1 MKNSCLFTFLLILNT
16 LCAQPALISWEVK
29 DGNKGEDFF
38 TKSIQLSNGNL
49 AVIGNVSS
57 PDGSKNYGS
66 LSLIDF
72 STGKTIKKVTFG
84 NQNDI
89 QIHDL
94 IELPDGNIFMVGY
107 SNFNKVIYP
116 WLIKLDASGNK
127 ILEKVLPLPE
137 GAILTSIHSDF
148 EAGFYLTAKINNDDI
163 LIIHINKDV
172 DITWKKEFSLGSY
185 GDLKKVTIGLN
196 GQIYLGGNSKKGDGQ
211 NLGDVWITSLDKNG
225 NELWHKFFGGK
236 LWEELND
243 LITLQDGSIL
253 FCGETNSLGNGKQD
267 FWLVKLSH
275 TGFLQWERTYGG
287 READVARTILPLF
300 NGNIWLAGS
309 SLSLLNKKGAT
320 KFAARI
326 IEIDGSG
333 NLQWEAD
340 YGGDNNDDIN
350 YLSQIHDG
358 SVLFSGWTESNT
370 QSLKDAWMVRFPAP
384 EMNRL
389 LAKGNLRIN
398 ESKIW
403 LNTPDGLLKPNNQSY
418 ISFQLNNQEANQIE
432 NIRVDINMIDGQK
445 GIKVNQSVFV
455 QPLLPNTNKQINIPI
470 TSDVNIETKD
480 NLLEIKVYSG
490 SDLIK
495 TVTGAVKSLNPKA
508 ATLRFVNT
516 NTEKEGV
523 DEFSPQTLFV
533 DIQNDGDLPATEV
546 QINFVLPK
554 GILALTSTDV
564 KLGTINSKSLKKAS
578 FRFQKTVQFEG
589 NEVAIQM
596 NALDNQLTRISK
608 TVTSRFDVIT
618 ASQSSNIIVFNNP
631 KASQK
636 RTDWSN
642 PTFKLEAMFGTSSNN
657 LKLGDAVVKINGVIP
672 ERSKM
677 DEEKLTPPASNSQ
690 GNAMNFYDYENVI
703 SLVEGENRVLIEL
716 VTPNGVI
723 QSNEMI
729 INYKPKQPNLH
740 VLSIGIPHRD
750 LKYTTVDAENFAN
763 AFQNQTGMDKVFN
776 KIYVEKK
783 NTRENTRNLD
793 IRAAMEDLKRRY
805 NTDLI
810 GGKINREDVLIL
822 FISSHGKTDD
832 NNDFKILASDYDTY
846 GDVSNIDYKRDIL
859 DILNQIDCKK
869 FVFIDACHSG
879 SAQGARLVNQA
890 RFALEEINAAYPG
903 LNVLTSSQVDELS
916 YEDDSWGNGAFTKAI
931 LEAFSGKT
939 LASGLNPDPDGD
951 KIIRFGELYDFLQKR
966 VPAMVMEKKKSKQ
979 MPAKMSKG
987 LGDNIPLYLLY

>member
-16 LCAQPALISWEVK
+16 VGAQPALISWEVK

-49 AVIGNVSS
+49 AVIGTVSS
-57 PDGSKNYGS
+57 PDGSKKYGS

-107 SNFNKVIYP
+107 SNFNKVNYP

-172 DITWKKEFSLGSY
+172 DITWKKEISSGSY

-196 GQIYLGGNSKKGDGQ
+196 GHIYLGGNSKKGDRQ
-211 NLGDVWITSLDKNG
+211 SVGDVWITSLDKNG

-267 FWLVKLSH
+267 FWLVRLNNN
-275 TGFLQWERTYGG
+275 GFLQWERTYGG

-340 YGGDNNDDIN
+340 YGGDNNEDIN
-350 YLSQIHDG
+350 HLCQIHDG
-358 SVLFSGWTESNT
+358 SVLFLGWTESNT

-470 TSDVNIETKD
+470 ASEDNIETKD

-533 DIQNDGDLPATEV
+533 DIQNDGDLPAAEV

-564 KLGTINSKSLKKAS
+564 KLGTINSKSLKRAS

-750 LKYTTVDAENFAN
+750 LKFTTVDAENFAN

-783 NTRENTRNLD
+783 NTKENTRNLD